1 MIKQELIDQA
11 ELVSIV
17 DYLASKGIEP
27 VKAVGK
33 EVVYNSPLRDDK
45 NASFFVNL
53 EKNKFKDF
61 ASDEHRGNIFTL
73 VQFLE
78 NCNFPQAVAKLL
90 EFDGKP
96 VEKYA
101 NLFLSATDIERPI
114 EQQTIITQ
122 PIKRTVLINYLQERG
137 ISYSLGKKYLYEVM
151 ETAKDRIY
159 FYVGFPND
167 SGGFSLRNQSYKR
180 CLGSQDI
187 TTFDLESRKNVA
199 VFEGF
204 FDFLS
209 ALVYYGLEAPRI
221 PTVVLNSTNNRKKA
235 VEYLRQFEQVNC
247 FFDRD
252 KPGEECFRLMRDRDG
267 LPVEDFSTI
276 YEGFNDFNEYLMKT
290 R

>member
-11 ELVSIV
+11 EAVSIV

-33 EVVYNSPLRDDK
+33 EVVYHSPLRDDK

-61 ASDEHRGNIFTL
+61 ANEEHRGNVFRL
-73 VQFLE
+73 VQLME
-78 NCNFPQAVAKLL
+78 DCNFPQAVAKLL

-96 VEKYA
+96 VEKYT
-101 NLFLSATDIERPI
+101 NLFLSATDIEPI
-114 EQQTIITQ
+114 KQQTIITA
-122 PIKRTVLINYLQERG
+122 PVKNPVLINYLQERG
-137 ISYSLGKKYLYEVM
+137 IPYSLGKKYLHEVM
-151 ETAKDRIY
+151 TTAKDRVY
-159 FYVGFPND
+159 FYVGFQND
-167 SGGFSLRNQSYKR
+167 SEGYALRNKSFKR
-180 CLGSQDI
+180 CLGVQDI
-187 TTFDLESRKNVA
+187 NTFDLASRKTVA

-252 KPGEECFRLMRDRDG
+252 KAGQDCFRLLHDSDG
-267 LPVEDFSTI
+267 LPVKDFSTI
-276 YEGFNDFNEYLMKT
+276 YEGFKDFNEYLIKT